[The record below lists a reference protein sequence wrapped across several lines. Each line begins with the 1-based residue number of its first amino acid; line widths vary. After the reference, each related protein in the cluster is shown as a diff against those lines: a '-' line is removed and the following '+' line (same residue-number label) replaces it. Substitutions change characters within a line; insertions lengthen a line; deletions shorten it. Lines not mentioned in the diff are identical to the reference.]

1 MVSKEVEW
9 QNGEKYL
16 SVELIDPTEP
26 YRECFQIDL
35 SNIDGSLNV
44 LLPPLKYI
52 IFSNRSKK
60 LQSEKEGNSS
70 KKKFNIKYF
79 HGISDN
85 QSDKSV
91 DQDSDKKLDA
101 WDLEN
106 IIDTPSEQ
114 DREINECEVD
124 SNFLDNLPENIRI
137 QGLIEIWQ
145 ECLASSSSK
154 HNAVTTFWE
163 LAKRQYRSEELCRAD
178 ILNHFEEI
186 GLPQWFKRELGVK
199 TTLQDVLGKKLGWW

>member
-1 MVSKEVEW
+1 MRNLLELVSKEVEW
-9 QNGEKYL
+9 QNSEKYL

-70 KKKFNIKYF
+70 KKKLNIQYF

-85 QSDKSV
+85 QSDKSG

-114 DREINECEVD
+114 VIEKSENKTVLKTKDGIIEFEVEH
-124 SNFLDNLPENIRI
+124 PR
-137 QGLIEIWQ
+137 
-145 ECLASSSSK
+145 
-154 HNAVTTFWE
+154 
-163 LAKRQYRSEELCRAD
+163 KR
-178 ILNHFEEI
+178 
-186 GLPQWFKRELGVK
+186 
-199 TTLQDVLGKKLGWW
+199 